1 MPSRRPVVTRFRQRD
16 GKDGPVSGALQ
27 VMPIPISFAAGAG
40 TYTQQVSLPDGM
52 TFEITDAEFHGQT
65 VTAVIG
71 LTIGDT
77 AAGTE
82 VVASVT
88 VTTNLG
94 ALTIKDGAIA
104 EDGLI
109 SIVYAATASGAVDG
123 VLTLTGYASAPPLS
137 VNP

>member
-27 VMPIPISFAAGAG
+27 IMPIPIHLVAGAG
-40 TYTQQVSLPDGM
+40 TLTQQVSLPDGV
-52 TFEITDAEFHGQT
+52 TFEITDAVFQAQT

-88 VTTNLG
+88 ATTNLG
-94 ALTIKDGAIA
+94 ALTIKDGAI
-104 EDGLI
+104 DDGGLI
-109 SIVYAATASGAVDG
+109 SIVYAATASGVVDG
-123 VLTLTGYASAPPLS
+123 VLTLAGYVSAPPES
-137 VNP
+137 VSP